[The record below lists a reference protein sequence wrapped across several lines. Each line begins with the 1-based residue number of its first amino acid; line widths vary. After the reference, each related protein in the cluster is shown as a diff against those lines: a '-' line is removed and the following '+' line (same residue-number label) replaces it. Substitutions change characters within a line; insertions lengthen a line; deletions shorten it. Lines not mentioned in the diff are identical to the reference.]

1 MTCLDATRLFIK
13 LVKARHFLCTRK
25 ESEFIKRLLTPE
37 RLESLPDPQNKV
49 RVYVEYRLLFK
60 HLNMRS
66 SVSQVKFTEFIVLP
80 YYSLE

>member
-37 RLESLPDPQNKV
+37 RLERLPDPQDKV
-49 RVYVEYRLLFK
+49 
-60 HLNMRS
+60 
-66 SVSQVKFTEFIVLP
+66 IV
-80 YYSLE
+80 